1 MNLDSSIEPII
12 AKKGA
17 SVYSVSSEQLV
28 FDALT
33 LMAEKQVGALVV
45 MDGDKL
51 CGIFSERD
59 YARRVVLAGR
69 SSREMKIAEIM
80 SVDLITVTRESTVSE
95 CMQHMTNRRCRHLP
109 VMDGDKVVGVV
120 SLGDL
125 VNWIISTQDKAIHEL
140 EGYIGGE
147 YPG

>member
-1 MNLDSSIEPII
+1 MNLDGSIEPII
-12 AKKGA
+12 AKKGGQVF
-17 SVYSVSSEQLV
+17 SISSEQFI

-33 LMAEKQVGALVV
+33 LMAEKRIGALVV
-45 MDGDKL
+45 RDGDKL
-51 CGIFSERD
+51 SGIFSERD

-69 SSREMKIAEIM
+69 SSREMKVKEIM
-80 SVDLITVTRESTVSE
+80 TIDVVTVTKESTVSE

-109 VMDGDKVVGVV
+109 VMDGDKVVAVV

-125 VNWIISTQDKAIHEL
+125 VGWIMSTQDKAIHEL
-140 EGYIGGE
+140 EDYIGGE